1 MLALLRSPSGPYGLA
16 LQFRLVW
23 MWQRPVIPEIFDL
36 TLAESVMGVGGK
48 VELLRLEYANTKFC
62 WAGSK

>member
-1 MLALLRSPSGPYGLA
+1 MWLRPA
-16 LQFRLVW
+16 
-23 MWQRPVIPEIFDL
+23 IPEIFDL